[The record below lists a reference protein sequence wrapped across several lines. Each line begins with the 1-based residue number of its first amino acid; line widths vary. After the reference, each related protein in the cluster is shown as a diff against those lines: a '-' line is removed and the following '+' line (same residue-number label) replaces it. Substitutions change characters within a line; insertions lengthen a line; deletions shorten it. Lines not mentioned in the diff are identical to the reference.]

1 MFCKNCGAQIADNA
15 TFCPK
20 CGAQVGN
27 ADGASRAY
35 VNAGPSIFKT
45 MASWIKSFFSGNAV
59 SVLKEV
65 AADESFTGLVG
76 LLFESFL
83 IASFITL
90 LPLKAVSSA
99 ANMAGNYASSMMGGY
114 GSFNFSSFFNVPGL
128 FFQNVFI
135 QFFFVVLIMALL
147 LGILRIVLAVTHK
160 RASAKAIMNVM
171 FYSLLPLGFVFG
183 ACFVFTILSAVFGVI
198 VFALTIAV
206 AVMMTHVLMYNGFQ
220 KLDKFDKSP
229 FYPYML
235 FGILFFVVAIIIV
248 GIDIGSVGQTIADQI
263 SSLGNL
269 F

>member
-114 GSFNFSSFFNVPGL
+114 GSFNFSSFFLCPIGIDRFVRGQFFLGL
-128 FFQNVFI
+128 FKIITGGLGGLWYVVDFLIAFYKAYLGPYAGQKDF
-135 QFFFVVLIMALL
+135 QFFF
-147 LGILRIVLAVTHK
+147 GHWTR
-160 RASAKAIMNVM
+160 
-171 FYSLLPLGFVFG
+171 
-183 ACFVFTILSAVFGVI
+183 
-198 VFALTIAV
+198 
-206 AVMMTHVLMYNGFQ
+206 
-220 KLDKFDKSP
+220 
-229 FYPYML
+229 
-235 FGILFFVVAIIIV
+235 
-248 GIDIGSVGQTIADQI
+248 
-263 SSLGNL
+263 
-269 F
+269 